1 MRRIKYTFYAQVLVY
16 LFLLTAL
23 ILMFSVQNSIMSRD
37 LPIKTH
43 PDPPSL
49 LRQENQDRLQNLK
62 VTMQEYVVP
71 NNQSW
76 PLYPLFDHHRNLVW
90 VGDTVIDSGRIWSF
104 NLTNAKFKE
113 HDLNDTSIVTI
124 LALDSN
130 NTIWYLDPL
139 LKRVG
144 FYNTSLHPA
153 NHVYPIRTNV
163 TIFGMTMDKND
174 TMWMTSPDN
183 GEVLRFDT
191 KTKEFK
197 PVIHLPFPD
206 SRPLGISFDKPD
218 TIWIADERGSIIK
231 INSSDVRTINQ
242 YRPHFSKGNILPSPT
257 AILVVPDLNSIFVS
271 NHNDKSITSFNTV
284 SNLFGY
290 YRLNTTGLPFG
301 MAIDKFGDIW
311 IAQHTSNKIF
321 VLNPS
326 SGNLKEFSLIDPHPY
341 VQWITSDSNGNI
353 WMAEQLVGSLGH
365 IRIEEDG
372 IVNNQ
377 ER

>member
-1 MRRIKYTFYAQVLVY
+1 VY
-16 LFLLTAL
+16 LLFLTAL
-23 ILMFSVQNSIMSRD
+23 ILTFSLQNSIMSRE
-37 LPIKTH
+37 LPMRTYS
-43 PDPPSL
+43 DPPSQL
-49 LRQENQDRLQNLK
+49 GQENKDRLQNLN

-90 VGDTVIDSGRIWSF
+90 VGDTVIDSGRIWAF
-104 NLTNAKFKE
+104 NMTNAKFKE
-113 HDLNDTSIVTI
+113 HNLNDTSIVTI
-124 LALDSN
+124 MALDSN

-144 FYNTSLHPA
+144 FYDSSSHPI
-153 NHVYPIRTNV
+153 NQVYPIRTNV

-174 TMWMTSPDN
+174 TIWMTSPDN

-191 KTKEFK
+191 KTKAFE

-206 SRPLGISFDKPD
+206 SRPLGITFNRPD
-218 TIWIADERGSIIK
+218 TIWIADETGSIIK
-231 INSSDVRTINQ
+231 INSSDVSMINQ
-242 YRPHFSKGNILPSPT
+242 YRPNTSKGNLLPSPT
-257 AILVVPDLNSIFVS
+257 AILVVRDLNSIFVS

-321 VLNPS
+321 VLDPS
-326 SGNLKEFSLIDPHPY
+326 SGTMKEFSLIDTHPY

-353 WMAEQLVGSLGH
+353 WMAEQLAGSLGY
-365 IRIEEDG
+365 IRIEEDS

-377 ER
+377 EG

>member
-1 MRRIKYTFYAQVLVY
+1 MHKVLVY

-37 LPIKTH
+37 LPIKTY
-43 PDPPSL
+43 PDPPSV

-76 PLYPLFDHHRNLVW
+76 PLYPLFDHQRNLVW

-206 SRPLGISFDKPD
+206 SRPLGITFDKPD

-242 YRPHFSKGNILPSPT
+242 YRPQFSKGNILPSPT

-311 IAQHTSNKIF
+311 IAQHTSNKII

-365 IRIEEDG
+365 IRIKEDG
-372 IVNNQ
+372 ILNNQ

>member
-1 MRRIKYTFYAQVLVY
+1 MHSLLVY
-16 LFLLTAL
+16 LFFLTAL
-23 ILMFSVQNSIMSRD
+23 ILMISIQNPILNFDFSM
-37 LPIKTH
+37 KTYS
-43 PDPPSL
+43 DPPSEIL
-49 LRQENQDRLQNLK
+49 QENQDRFKNLN

-76 PLYPLFDHHRNLVW
+76 PLYPLYDHYRNLVW
-90 VGDTVIDSGRIWSF
+90 VGDTVIDSSRIWAF

-113 HDLNDTSIVTI
+113 YNLNDTSIVTI

-144 FYNTSLHPA
+144 FYDPSSHPV
-153 NHVYPIRTNV
+153 NQVYPIRTNV
-163 TIFGMTMDKND
+163 TIFGMTMDMND
-174 TMWMTSPDN
+174 TIWMSSPDN

-206 SRPLGISFDKPD
+206 SRPLGITFDKPS
-218 TIWIADERGSIIK
+218 TIWIADESGSIIK
-231 INSSDVRTINQ
+231 INSSDVHMINQ
-242 YRPHFSKGNILPSPT
+242 YRPYISKGNILPSPT

-301 MAIDKFGDIW
+301 MTTDKFGDIW

-326 SGNLKEFSLIDPHPY
+326 SGSTKEFSLIDPHPY

-353 WMAEQLVGSLGH
+353 WLAEQLAGSLGQ
-365 IRIEEDG
+365 ITIEEDG

>member
-1 MRRIKYTFYAQVLVY
+1 MY

-37 LPIKTH
+37 LPIKTN
-43 PDPPSL
+43 PDPPSV

-76 PLYPLFDHHRNLVW
+76 PLYPLFDHQRNLVW

-113 HDLNDTSIVTI
+113 HNLNDTSIVTI

-206 SRPLGISFDKPD
+206 SRPLGITFDKPD

-231 INSSDVRTINQ
+231 INSSDVRTN
-242 YRPHFSKGNILPSPT
+242 
-257 AILVVPDLNSIFVS
+257 
-271 NHNDKSITSFNTV
+271 
-284 SNLFGY
+284 
-290 YRLNTTGLPFG
+290 
-301 MAIDKFGDIW
+301 
-311 IAQHTSNKIF
+311 
-321 VLNPS
+321 
-326 SGNLKEFSLIDPHPY
+326 
-341 VQWITSDSNGNI
+341 
-353 WMAEQLVGSLGH
+353 
-365 IRIEEDG
+365 
-372 IVNNQ
+372 
-377 ER
+377 